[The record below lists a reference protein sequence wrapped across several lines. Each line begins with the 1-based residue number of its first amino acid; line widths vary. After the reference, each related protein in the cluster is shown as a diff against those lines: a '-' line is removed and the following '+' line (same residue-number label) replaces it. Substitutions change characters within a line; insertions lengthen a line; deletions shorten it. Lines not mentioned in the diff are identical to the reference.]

1 MLNRIFLRTHPFR
14 CPDEHDLAAYV
25 DQQLI
30 GAERERV
37 ESHLAK
43 CDSCLQ
49 QVGFLKRHAD
59 GVATV
64 PARFLTSAKQLD
76 TATPRSSPIAWQ
88 WGGAVAA
95 IAIVAIAGALWRVA
109 QVNHQANHTE
119 GRPLPV
125 ATAEQ
130 RQAAGIPSNP
140 DSEAETSV
148 RSGSP
153 GVSLPVVLTPRPG
166 ATVDPSDFIIGWEP
180 IANAVAYEV
189 RVVTADG
196 SLVWRKR
203 VRDVSVRP
211 RIQTLRPGR
220 KYFVWV
226 RALLPDGESQVS
238 AAVSF
243 IGG

>member
-1 MLNRIFLRTHPFR
+1 MLNRIFLRTYHFR
-14 CPDEHDLAAYV
+14 CPDEHELAAYV

-49 QVGFLKRHAD
+49 QVGFLIRHAD
-59 GVATV
+59 GVATPV
-64 PARFLTSAKQLD
+64 PARLLASAKQLE
-76 TATPRSSPIAWQ
+76 TAAPRNPPIAWQ
-88 WGGAVAA
+88 WAGVAAA
-95 IAIVAIAGALWRVA
+95 IAVVAIAGGLWREA
-109 QVNHQANHTE
+109 QLNNAGGHPVQ
-119 GRPLPV
+119 V
-125 ATAEQ
+125 ATAQREQ
-130 RQAAGIPSNP
+130 APGIPGNP
-140 DSEAETSV
+140 NPEAETSV
-148 RSGSP
+148 RGGSP
-153 GVSLPVVLTPRPG
+153 GVSRPVVLTPRPG
-166 ATVDPSDFIIGWEP
+166 ATVYPSDFIIGWEP
-180 IANAVAYEV
+180 VANAVAYEV

-203 VRDVSVRP
+203 VRDISVRP
-211 RIQTLRPGR
+211 PIHTLRPGR

-226 RALLPDGESQVS
+226 RAFLPDGDTQVS

>member
-1 MLNRIFLRTHPFR
+1 MLNRIFFRTHPFR

-25 DQQLI
+25 EQQLI

-43 CDSCLQ
+43 CDRCLQ
-49 QVGFLKRHAD
+49 QVGFLVKNAE
-59 GVATV
+59 GAATSV
-64 PARFLTSAKQLD
+64 PARFLAGAKQLD
-76 TATPRSSPIAWQ
+76 TAAPRNSPIAWQ
-88 WGGAVAA
+88 WAGVGAA
-95 IAIVAIAGALWRVA
+95 IAVVAIAGGLWREA
-109 QVNHQANHTE
+109 QPNHAE
-119 GRPLPV
+119 GRLVPV

-130 RQAAGIPSNP
+130 RQAPGIPSNP
-140 DSEAETSV
+140 NPEAETSV

-166 ATVDPSDFIIGWEP
+166 ATVYRSNFIIGWEP
-180 IANAVAYEV
+180 MANAVAYEV

-203 VRDVSVRP
+203 VREVSVKP
-211 RIQTLRPGR
+211 PAQTLQPGK

-226 RALLPDGESQVS
+226 RALLPDGETQVS

>member
-1 MLNRIFLRTHPFR
+1 MLNRIFLRTHSFR

-37 ESHLAK
+37 ESHLTK
-43 CDSCLQ
+43 CDRCLQ
-49 QVGFLKRHAD
+49 QVGFLVKNAN
-59 GVATV
+59 GVATPV
-64 PARFLTSAKQLD
+64 PARFLAGAKQLE
-76 TATPRSSPIAWQ
+76 TPAPRNSPIAWQ
-88 WGGAVAA
+88 WAGVAAA
-95 IAIVAIAGALWRVA
+95 IAVVAIAGGLWREGR
-109 QVNHQANHTE
+109 VNHAQE
-119 GRPLPV
+119 RPLAV
-125 ATAEQ
+125 AAAEQ
-130 RQAAGIPSNP
+130 RQAPGIPGNP
-140 DSEAETSV
+140 SPEAEASV

-166 ATVDPSDFIIGWEP
+166 TTVYPSDFVIGWEP
-180 IANAVAYEV
+180 VANAVAYEV

-211 RIQTLRPGR
+211 PSRTLRPGR

-226 RALLPDGESQVS
+226 RALLPDGDTQVS